1 LLNVKK
7 YFEPGALFSYR
18 NFRRIWLSN
27 LLVTIGSGAFPM
39 AIAIVIIDAGGDATT
54 LGLILAAR
62 MLSGT
67 ALTLVGGVWAD
78 RIKRK
83 YVMISADLG
92 RAFLLLILV
101 FVSAPDIP
109 RVYMALLVFLVGIG
123 DAFGAPAAAAIM
135 NVIVPDHVLQ
145 EANVIRGITS
155 RLGQIIG
162 PAIGGIVIALVG
174 ARLTFI
180 LTALTFFLG
189 TVLLIGIKEEAVA
202 NPESRE
208 PFIHELKEGI
218 RTVREMPWV
227 GAMILMATFQLM
239 VVFSAETILLP
250 IITKREFQT
259 NAILAAA
266 SATFAIGATV
276 ASLWFLKLKPKYPGK
291 VSLAVWSLFALM
303 PIALAFPVSPTFI
316 IFVYLIAGISVGPWD
331 AYWPIAL
338 QREVPKEKLGR
349 VFAIDHAGSAGMIPL
364 GMALV
369 GPVTE
374 LVGERNFLLFAAAF
388 HILINILVYRVPGV
402 KELRSPTISA
412 KSEQD

>member
-1 LLNVKK
+1 
-7 YFEPGALFSYR
+7 
-18 NFRRIWLSN
+18 
-27 LLVTIGSGAFPM
+27 M

-67 ALTLVGGVWAD
+67 ALTLIGGVWAD

-109 RVYMALLVFLVGIG
+109 RIYMALLVFLVGIG
-123 DAFGAPAAAAIM
+123 DAFGAPASAAII
-135 NVIVPDHVLQ
+135 NVIVPENVLQ
-145 EANVIRGITS
+145 QANVIRGITS

-162 PAIGGIVIALVG
+162 PAIGGVVIALVG

-180 LTALTFFLG
+180 LTALTFLMG
-189 TVLLIGIKEEAVA
+189 ASLLVGIKEDSVA
-202 NPESRE
+202 NKETRE
-208 PFIHELKEGI
+208 PFVHEFKEGMK
-218 RTVREMPWV
+218 TVLEMPWI

-239 VVFSAETILLP
+239 VVMSAETILLP

-259 NAILAAA
+259 NSVLAAA
-266 SATFAIGATV
+266 SATFAIRATV
-276 ASLWFLKLKPKYPGK
+276 ASLWLLKLKPKYPGK
-291 VSLAVWSLFALM
+291 VSVIVWSFFALM
-303 PIALAFPVSPTFI
+303 PIALAFPISPTFI
-316 IFVYLIAGISVGPWD
+316 ILMYLIAGISVGPWE
-331 AYWPIAL
+331 AYWPLAL
-338 QREVPKEKLGR
+338 QREIPKEKLGR

-374 LVGERNFLLFAAAF
+374 LMGERNFLLFAAAF
-388 HILINILVYRVPGV
+388 HILVNVIVYRVPGV
-402 KELRSPTISA
+402 KEMRTPANSSA
-412 KSEQD
+412 NSSANYSKSEQD

>member
-1 LLNVKK
+1 
-7 YFEPGALFSYR
+7 
-18 NFRRIWLSN
+18 
-27 LLVTIGSGAFPM
+27 M

-109 RVYMALLVFLVGIG
+109 RIYMALLVFLVGIG
-123 DAFGAPAAAAIM
+123 DAFGAPASAAII
-135 NVIVPDHVLQ
+135 NVIVPENVLQ
-145 EANVIRGITS
+145 QANVIRGITS

-180 LTALTFFLG
+180 LTALTFLLG
-189 TVLLIGIKEEAVA
+189 ASLLIGIKEESVA
-202 NPESRE
+202 NKETRE
-208 PFIHELKEGI
+208 PFVHEFKEGI
-218 RTVREMPWV
+218 KTVLEMPWV

-239 VVFSAETILLP
+239 VVMSAETILLP

-259 NAILAAA
+259 NAVLAAA

-291 VSLAVWSLFALM
+291 VSLIVWSLFALM

-316 IFVYLIAGISVGPWD
+316 ILIYLIAGVSVGPWD

-374 LVGERNFLLFAAAF
+374 LMGERNFLLFAAAF
-388 HILINILVYRVPGV
+388 HILVNVIVYRVPGV
-402 KELRSPTISA
+402 KELRSPQLSA

>member
-1 LLNVKK
+1 
-7 YFEPGALFSYR
+7 
-18 NFRRIWLSN
+18 
-27 LLVTIGSGAFPM
+27 M

-67 ALTLVGGVWAD
+67 ALTLIGGVWAD

-109 RVYMALLVFLVGIG
+109 RIYMALLVFLVGIG
-123 DAFGAPAAAAIM
+123 DAFGAPASAAII
-135 NVIVPDHVLQ
+135 NVIVPENVLQ
-145 EANVIRGITS
+145 QANVIRGITS

-162 PAIGGIVIALVG
+162 PAIGGVVIALVG

-180 LTALTFFLG
+180 LTALTFLMG
-189 TVLLIGIKEEAVA
+189 ASLLVGIKEDSVA
-202 NPESRE
+202 NKETRE
-208 PFIHELKEGI
+208 PFVHEFKEGMK
-218 RTVREMPWV
+218 TVLEMPWI

-239 VVFSAETILLP
+239 VVMSAETILLP

-259 NAILAAA
+259 NSVLAAA

-291 VSLAVWSLFALM
+291 VSVIVWSFFALM
-303 PIALAFPVSPTFI
+303 PIALAFPISPTFI
-316 IFVYLIAGISVGPWD
+316 ILMYLIAGISVGPWE
-331 AYWPIAL
+331 AYWPLAL
-338 QREVPKEKLGR
+338 QREIPKEKLGR

-374 LVGERNFLLFAAAF
+374 LMGERNFLLFAAAF
-388 HILINILVYRVPGV
+388 HILVNVIVYRVPGV
-402 KELRSPTISA
+402 KEMRTPANSSA
-412 KSEQD
+412 NSSANYSKSEQD

>member
-1 LLNVKK
+1 
-7 YFEPGALFSYR
+7 
-18 NFRRIWLSN
+18 
-27 LLVTIGSGAFPM
+27 M

-109 RVYMALLVFLVGIG
+109 RIYMALLVFLVGIG
-123 DAFGAPAAAAIM
+123 DAFGAPASAAII
-135 NVIVPDHVLQ
+135 NVIVPENVLQ
-145 EANVIRGITS
+145 QANVIRGITS

-180 LTALTFFLG
+180 LTAITFLLG
-189 TVLLIGIKEEAVA
+189 ASLLIGIKEDSVA
-202 NPESRE
+202 TKENRE
-208 PFIHELKEGI
+208 PFVHEFKEGI
-218 RTVREMPWV
+218 KTVLEMPWV

-239 VVFSAETILLP
+239 VVMSAETILLP

-259 NAILAAA
+259 NAVLAAA
-266 SATFAIGATV
+266 SATFAFGATV

-291 VSLAVWSLFALM
+291 VSLIVWSLFALM

-316 IFVYLIAGISVGPWD
+316 ILIYLIAGVSVGPWD

-374 LVGERNFLLFAAAF
+374 LMGERNFLLFAAAF
-388 HILINILVYRVPGV
+388 HILVNVIVYRVPGV
-402 KELRSPTISA
+402 KELRSPQLSA

>member
-1 LLNVKK
+1 
-7 YFEPGALFSYR
+7 
-18 NFRRIWLSN
+18 
-27 LLVTIGSGAFPM
+27 M

-189 TVLLIGIKEEAVA
+189 AALLIGIKEEAVA
-202 NPESRE
+202 DPEARE
-208 PFIHELKEGI
+208 PFIHEFKEGI

-227 GAMILMATFQLM
+227 GAMILMATLQLM

-259 NAILAAA
+259 NSVIAAA

-291 VSLAVWSLFALM
+291 VALIYWSLFALM
-303 PIALAFPVSPTFI
+303 PIALAYPVSPAFI
-316 IFVYLIAGISVGPWD
+316 IFIYLIAGISVGPWD

-338 QREVPKEKLGR
+338 QREIPKEKLGR
-349 VFAIDHAGSAGMIPL
+349 VFAIDHAGSAGLIPL

-369 GPVTE
+369 GPATK
-374 LVGERNFLLFAAAF
+374 LMGERNFLLFAVAI

-402 KELRSPTISA
+402 KEMKSPANYS

>member
-1 LLNVKK
+1 
-7 YFEPGALFSYR
+7 
-18 NFRRIWLSN
+18 
-27 LLVTIGSGAFPM
+27 M

-67 ALTLVGGVWAD
+67 ALTLIGGVWAD

-101 FVSAPDIP
+101 FVSAPEIP
-109 RVYMALLVFLVGIG
+109 RIYMALLVFLVGIG
-123 DAFGAPAAAAIM
+123 DAFGAPASAAII
-135 NVIVPDHVLQ
+135 NVIVPENVLQ
-145 EANVIRGITS
+145 QANVIRGITS

-162 PAIGGIVIALVG
+162 PAIGGVVIALVG

-180 LTALTFFLG
+180 LTALTFLMG
-189 TVLLIGIKEEAVA
+189 ASLLVGIKEDSVA
-202 NPESRE
+202 NKETRE
-208 PFIHELKEGI
+208 PFVHEFKEGMK
-218 RTVREMPWV
+218 TVLEMPWI

-239 VVFSAETILLP
+239 VVMSAETILLP

-259 NAILAAA
+259 NSVLAAA

-291 VSLAVWSLFALM
+291 VSVIVWSFFALM
-303 PIALAFPVSPTFI
+303 PIALAFPISPTFI
-316 IFVYLIAGISVGPWD
+316 ILMYLIAGISVGPWE
-331 AYWPIAL
+331 AYWPLAL
-338 QREVPKEKLGR
+338 QREIPKEKLGR

-374 LVGERNFLLFAAAF
+374 LMGERNFLLFAAAF
-388 HILINILVYRVPGV
+388 HILVNVIVYRVPGV
-402 KELRSPTISA
+402 KEMRTPANSSA
-412 KSEQD
+412 NSSANYSKSEQD

>member
-1 LLNVKK
+1 
-7 YFEPGALFSYR
+7 
-18 NFRRIWLSN
+18 
-27 LLVTIGSGAFPM
+27 M

-109 RVYMALLVFLVGIG
+109 RIYMALLVFLVGIG
-123 DAFGAPAAAAIM
+123 DAFGAPASAAII
-135 NVIVPDHVLQ
+135 NVIVPENVLQ
-145 EANVIRGITS
+145 QANVIRGITS

-162 PAIGGIVIALVG
+162 PAIGGVVIALVG

-180 LTALTFFLG
+180 LTALTFLMG
-189 TVLLIGIKEEAVA
+189 ASLLVGIKEDSVA
-202 NPESRE
+202 NKETRE
-208 PFIHELKEGI
+208 PFVHEFKEGMK
-218 RTVREMPWV
+218 TVLEMPWI

-239 VVFSAETILLP
+239 VVMSAETILLP

-259 NAILAAA
+259 NSVLAAA

-291 VSLAVWSLFALM
+291 VSVIVWSFFALM
-303 PIALAFPVSPTFI
+303 PIALAFPISPTFI
-316 IFVYLIAGISVGPWD
+316 ILMYLIAGISVGPWE
-331 AYWPIAL
+331 AYWPLAL
-338 QREVPKEKLGR
+338 QREIPKEKLGR

-374 LVGERNFLLFAAAF
+374 LMGERNFLLFAAAF
-388 HILINILVYRVPGV
+388 HILVNVIVYRVPGV
-402 KELRSPTISA
+402 KEMRTPANSSA
-412 KSEQD
+412 NSSANYSKSEQD

>member
-1 LLNVKK
+1 
-7 YFEPGALFSYR
+7 
-18 NFRRIWLSN
+18 
-27 LLVTIGSGAFPM
+27 M

-67 ALTLVGGVWAD
+67 ALTLIGGVWAD

-109 RVYMALLVFLVGIG
+109 RIYMALLVFLVGIG
-123 DAFGAPAAAAIM
+123 DAFGAPASAAII
-135 NVIVPDHVLQ
+135 NVIVPENVLQ
-145 EANVIRGITS
+145 QANVIRGITS

-162 PAIGGIVIALVG
+162 PAIGGVVIALVG

-180 LTALTFFLG
+180 LTALTFLMG
-189 TVLLIGIKEEAVA
+189 ASLLVGIKEDSVA
-202 NPESRE
+202 NKETRE
-208 PFIHELKEGI
+208 PFVHEFKEGMK
-218 RTVREMPWV
+218 TVLEMPWI

-239 VVFSAETILLP
+239 VVMSAETILLP

-259 NAILAAA
+259 NSVLAAA

-291 VSLAVWSLFALM
+291 VSVIVWSFFALM
-303 PIALAFPVSPTFI
+303 PIALAFPISPTFI
-316 IFVYLIAGISVGPWD
+316 ILMYLIAGISVGPWE
-331 AYWPIAL
+331 AYWPLAL
-338 QREVPKEKLGR
+338 QREIPKEKLGR

-374 LVGERNFLLFAAAF
+374 LMGERNFLLFAAGF
-388 HILINILVYRVPGV
+388 HILVNVIVYRVPGV
-402 KELRSPTISA
+402 KELRSPQLSA

>member
-1 LLNVKK
+1 
-7 YFEPGALFSYR
+7 
-18 NFRRIWLSN
+18 
-27 LLVTIGSGAFPM
+27 M

-67 ALTLVGGVWAD
+67 ALTLIGGVWAD

-109 RVYMALLVFLVGIG
+109 RIYMALLVFLVGIG
-123 DAFGAPAAAAIM
+123 DAFGAPASAAII
-135 NVIVPDHVLQ
+135 NVIVPENVLQ
-145 EANVIRGITS
+145 QANVIRGITS

-162 PAIGGIVIALVG
+162 PAIGGVVIALVG

-180 LTALTFFLG
+180 LTALTFLMG
-189 TVLLIGIKEEAVA
+189 ASLLVGIKEDSVA
-202 NPESRE
+202 NKETRE
-208 PFIHELKEGI
+208 PFVHEFKEGMK
-218 RTVREMPWV
+218 TVLEMPWI

-239 VVFSAETILLP
+239 VVMSAETILLP

-259 NAILAAA
+259 NSVLAAA
-266 SATFAIGATV
+266 SATFAIGATL

-291 VSLAVWSLFALM
+291 VSVIVWSFFALM
-303 PIALAFPVSPTFI
+303 PIALAFPISPTFI
-316 IFVYLIAGISVGPWD
+316 ILMYLIAGISVGPWE
-331 AYWPIAL
+331 AYWPLAL
-338 QREVPKEKLGR
+338 QREIPKEKLGR

-374 LVGERNFLLFAAAF
+374 LMGERNFLLFAAAF
-388 HILINILVYRVPGV
+388 HILVNVIVYRVPGV
-402 KELRSPTISA
+402 KEMRTPANSSA
-412 KSEQD
+412 NSSKSEQD

>member
-1 LLNVKK
+1 
-7 YFEPGALFSYR
+7 
-18 NFRRIWLSN
+18 
-27 LLVTIGSGAFPM
+27 M

-67 ALTLVGGVWAD
+67 ALTLIGGVWAD

-109 RVYMALLVFLVGIG
+109 RIYMALLVFLVGIG
-123 DAFGAPAAAAIM
+123 DAFGAPASAAII
-135 NVIVPDHVLQ
+135 NVIVPENVLQ
-145 EANVIRGITS
+145 QANVIRGITS

-162 PAIGGIVIALVG
+162 PAIGGVVIALVG

-180 LTALTFFLG
+180 LTALTFLMG
-189 TVLLIGIKEEAVA
+189 ASLLVGIKEDSVA
-202 NPESRE
+202 NKETRE
-208 PFIHELKEGI
+208 PFVHEFKEGMK
-218 RTVREMPWV
+218 TVLEMPWI

-239 VVFSAETILLP
+239 VVMSAETILLP

-259 NAILAAA
+259 NSVLAAA

-291 VSLAVWSLFALM
+291 VSVIVWSFFALM
-303 PIALAFPVSPTFI
+303 PIALAFPISPTFI
-316 IFVYLIAGISVGPWD
+316 ILMYLIAGISVGPWE
-331 AYWPIAL
+331 AYWPLAL
-338 QREVPKEKLGR
+338 QREIPKEKLGR

-374 LVGERNFLLFAAAF
+374 LMGERNFLLFAAAF
-388 HILINILVYRVPGV
+388 HILVNVIVYRVPGV
-402 KELRSPTISA
+402 KEMRTPANSSVNSSA
-412 KSEQD
+412 NSSKSEQD

>member
-1 LLNVKK
+1 
-7 YFEPGALFSYR
+7 
-18 NFRRIWLSN
+18 
-27 LLVTIGSGAFPM
+27 M

-67 ALTLVGGVWAD
+67 ALTLIGGVWAD

-92 RAFLLLILV
+92 RALLLLILV

-109 RVYMALLVFLVGIG
+109 RIYMALLVFLVGIG
-123 DAFGAPAAAAIM
+123 DAFGAPASAAII
-135 NVIVPDHVLQ
+135 NVIVPENVLQ
-145 EANVIRGITS
+145 QANVIRGITS

-162 PAIGGIVIALVG
+162 PAIGGVVIALVG

-180 LTALTFFLG
+180 LTALTFLMG
-189 TVLLIGIKEEAVA
+189 ASLLVGIKEDSVA
-202 NPESRE
+202 NKETRE
-208 PFIHELKEGI
+208 PFVHEFKEGMK
-218 RTVREMPWV
+218 TVLEMPWI

-239 VVFSAETILLP
+239 VVMSAETILLP

-259 NAILAAA
+259 NSVLAAA

-291 VSLAVWSLFALM
+291 VSVIVWSFFALM
-303 PIALAFPVSPTFI
+303 PIALAFPISPTFI
-316 IFVYLIAGISVGPWD
+316 ILMYLIAGISVGPWE
-331 AYWPIAL
+331 AYWPLAL
-338 QREVPKEKLGR
+338 QREIPKEKLGR

-374 LVGERNFLLFAAAF
+374 LMGERNFLLFAAAF
-388 HILINILVYRVPGV
+388 HILVNVIVYRVPGV
-402 KELRSPTISA
+402 KEMRTPANSSA
-412 KSEQD
+412 NSSANYSKSEQD

>member
-1 LLNVKK
+1 
-7 YFEPGALFSYR
+7 
-18 NFRRIWLSN
+18 
-27 LLVTIGSGAFPM
+27 M

-67 ALTLVGGVWAD
+67 ALTLIGGVWAD

-109 RVYMALLVFLVGIG
+109 RIYMALLVFLVGIG
-123 DAFGAPAAAAIM
+123 DAFGAPASAAII
-135 NVIVPDHVLQ
+135 NVIVPENVLQ
-145 EANVIRGITS
+145 QANVIRGITS

-162 PAIGGIVIALVG
+162 PAIGGVVIALVG

-180 LTALTFFLG
+180 LTALTFLMG
-189 TVLLIGIKEEAVA
+189 ASLLVGIKEDSVA
-202 NPESRE
+202 NKETRE
-208 PFIHELKEGI
+208 PFVHEFKEGMK
-218 RTVREMPWV
+218 TVLEMPWI

-239 VVFSAETILLP
+239 VVMSAETILLP

-259 NAILAAA
+259 NSVLAAA
-266 SATFAIGATV
+266 SATFAIGATL

-291 VSLAVWSLFALM
+291 VSVIVWSFFALM
-303 PIALAFPVSPTFI
+303 PIALAFPISPTFI
-316 IFVYLIAGISVGPWD
+316 ILMYLIAGISVGPWE
-331 AYWPIAL
+331 AYWPLAL
-338 QREVPKEKLGR
+338 QREIPKEKLGR

-374 LVGERNFLLFAAAF
+374 LMGERNFLLFAAAF
-388 HILINILVYRVPGV
+388 HILVNVIVYRVPGV
-402 KELRSPTISA
+402 KEMRTPANSSA
-412 KSEQD
+412 NSSANYSKSEQD

>member
-1 LLNVKK
+1 
-7 YFEPGALFSYR
+7 
-18 NFRRIWLSN
+18 
-27 LLVTIGSGAFPM
+27 M

-67 ALTLVGGVWAD
+67 ALTLIGGVWAD

-109 RVYMALLVFLVGIG
+109 RIYMALLVFLVGIG
-123 DAFGAPAAAAIM
+123 DAFGAPASAAII
-135 NVIVPDHVLQ
+135 NVIVPENVLQ
-145 EANVIRGITS
+145 QANVIRGITS

-162 PAIGGIVIALVG
+162 PAIGGVVIALVG

-180 LTALTFFLG
+180 LTALTFLMG
-189 TVLLIGIKEEAVA
+189 ASLLVGIKEDSVA
-202 NPESRE
+202 NKETRE
-208 PFIHELKEGI
+208 PFVHEFKEGMK
-218 RTVREMPWV
+218 TVLEMPWI

-239 VVFSAETILLP
+239 VVMSAETILLP

-259 NAILAAA
+259 NSVLAAA

-291 VSLAVWSLFALM
+291 VSVIVWSFFALM
-303 PIALAFPVSPTFI
+303 PIALAFPISPTFI
-316 IFVYLIAGISVGPWD
+316 ILMYLIAGISVGPWE
-331 AYWPIAL
+331 AYWPLAL
-338 QREVPKEKLGR
+338 QREIPKEKLGR

-374 LVGERNFLLFAAAF
+374 LMGERNFLLFAAAF
-388 HILINILVYRVPGV
+388 HILVNVIVYRVPGV
-402 KELRSPTISA
+402 KEMRTPANSSA
-412 KSEQD
+412 NSSKSEQD